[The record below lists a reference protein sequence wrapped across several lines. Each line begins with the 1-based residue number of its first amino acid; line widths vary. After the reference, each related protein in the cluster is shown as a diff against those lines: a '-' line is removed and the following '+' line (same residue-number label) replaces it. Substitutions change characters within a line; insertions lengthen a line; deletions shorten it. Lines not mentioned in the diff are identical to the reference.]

1 MKIKWLDITKF
12 LLLLLPTIVM
22 LVLLI
27 DLFPYTGLG
36 RIASVPSTII
46 INSLI
51 IWLYLAIK
59 KKNFWIKYVG
69 GLLTLIITLTITVI
83 GHPQEFKP
91 SVLVQSQDAIRAIKE
106 MDNVTR
112 NDLYVSGSHNS
123 ARYVVALFKYRD
135 EILKDGTYQL
145 YEKENVYFRNYTI
158 KDLSEIS
165 SKLIGYHK
173 VMWWYLNNERLFN
186 GVW

>member
-1 MKIKWLDITKF
+1 MKIKWPDITKF

-36 RIASVPSTII
+36 RIASVPTTII

-51 IWLYLAIK
+51 IWLYLALK
-59 KKNFWIKYVG
+59 KINLWIKYVG
-69 GLLTLIITLTITVI
+69 GLLTLLMTLAITVI
-83 GHPQEFKP
+83 GHPQEFNP
-91 SVLVQSQDAIRAIKE
+91 SVLVQSQDAIRAIKGI
-106 MDNVTR
+106 DNVTR
-112 NDLYVSGSHNS
+112 DDLVVSGSHNS
-123 ARYVVALFKYRD
+123 ARYVVALFKYKD

-145 YEKENVYFRNYTI
+145 YQQENVYFRNYTI
-158 KDLSEIS
+158 NDVSEIS

-173 VMWWYLNNERLFN
+173 VMWWYLNNDRLFN
-186 GVW
+186 GGW

>member
-1 MKIKWLDITKF
+1 MKIKWLDITKY

-27 DLFPYTGLG
+27 DLFPYTGLR

-51 IWLYLAIK
+51 IWLYLALK
-59 KKNFWIKYVG
+59 RKNYSIKYIG
-69 GLLTLIITLTITVI
+69 GLFTLLITLAIAVI
-83 GHPQEFKP
+83 GHPQEFNP
-91 SVLVQSQDAIRAIKE
+91 SVLVQSQDAIRAIK
-106 MDNVTR
+106 DIDSVTR
-112 NDLYVSGSHNS
+112 KDLDVRGSHNS

-145 YEKENVYFRNYTI
+145 YEKENVYFHNYTVN
-158 KDLSEIS
+158 DVSEIG

-173 VMWWYLNNERLFN
+173 VMWWYLNNDRIFN
-186 GVW
+186 EG